1 MNKKLFFLLLMI
13 GVFALALFAVQ
24 SCSMIGLEEEEED
37 LTGDVSE
44 VNLMGSLSD
53 LEGTWAASCNYSSN
67 EEAYITSTITFSGT
81 TLTIQRRQYND
92 SLCSEPNRLEEW
104 VSDNMRTGTIVYIW
118 TGTQQSWGY
127 PLVSTVKTHTF
138 TLENSGV
145 VSGFN
150 SNSICGINNWQLNLA
165 TSVLGRDCWSRP
177 KLEQGDS
184 YFDAYK
190 ISGNSIFLRSQN
202 NTYVKQ

>member
-1 MNKKLFFLLLMI
+1 MNKNLFFLFLMI

-53 LEGTWAASCNYSSN
+53 LEGTWVTSCSYSSN
-67 EEAYITSTITFSGT
+67 YEAYITSTITFSGT

-92 SLCSEPNRLEEW
+92 SICAEPNRLEEW
-104 VSDNMRTGTIVYIW
+104 VYNNMRISSMVFLDDGLGYTLVGTI
-118 TGTQQSWGY
+118 Q
-127 PLVSTVKTHTF
+127 THTF
-138 TLENSGV
+138 TLESSGQ

-165 TSVLGRDCWSRP
+165 TSVLGRNCWDRP

-184 YFDAYK
+184 YVDAYK
-190 ISGNSIFLRSQN
+190 ISGNSIFLESQST
-202 NTYVKQ
+202 TYIKQ